1 MVASL
6 DQRYDARAQTSV
18 TVDLLEALCE
28 ESRQLAD
35 MSREIVADAQAQV
48 ALATFLCA
56 QARAEIAKHR
66 SISAVRTSGRG

>member
-1 MVASL
+1 MVVSL
-6 DQRYDARAQTSV
+6 DQLHDARAQTSV
-18 TVDLLEALCE
+18 TVDLLEAVCE
-28 ESRQLAD
+28 ESRQIRVT
-35 MSREIVADAQAQV
+35 SRQIVANAQAQV